1 VLDQFERGLLFYYVG
16 NADQVSH
23 MMWRARDPGHPAYDP
38 HHDPEFA
45 QVVEERYVALDAMV
59 GRTLKRLR
67 PSDLLIVMSDHG
79 FTSWRRSF
87 NLNGWLRDH
96 GYLVLNSNEPS
107 DGSVPFEHVD
117 WSRTRAYGLGLNG
130 LYLNLQGR
138 EANGVVPAGERAA
151 LMSELVAALGAARD
165 PETGE
170 PLVSRVYRRE
180 EAYSRGFEDVAPD
193 LVVGYAKGVRSSD
206 ESSLGGVPGPV
217 VTTNTTPWN
226 GDHCMDP
233 VTVPGVLFT
242 SRPLVQPASSLK
254 DLAGSV
260 LREFGI
266 EGFPFTEE
274 R

>member
-1 VLDQFERGLLFYYVG
+1 
-16 NADQVSH
+16 
-23 MMWRARDPGHPAYDP
+23 
-38 HHDPEFA
+38 
-45 QVVEERYVALDAMV
+45 VEERYVALDAMV
-59 GRTLKRLR
+59 GRTLQRLR
-67 PSDLLIVMSDHG
+67 PSDLLVVMSDHG

-87 NLNGWLRDH
+87 NLNGWLRDN
-96 GYLVLNSNEPS
+96 GYLALRSDEPT
-107 DGSVPFEHVD
+107 DGSVPFENVD

-138 EANGVVPAGERAA
+138 EANGIVPAASRAA
-151 LMSELVAALGAARD
+151 LMDELVAALGRARD
-165 PETGE
+165 ADSGE

-217 VTTNTTPWN
+217 VTTNTAPWN

-242 SRPLVQPASSLK
+242 SRPLARPAAGLQ

-260 LREFGI
+260 LHEFGI
-266 EGFPFTEE
+266 EGFPFAEE